1 MDCLIKYNE
10 TSLLNKE
17 SFYSF
22 LNLQSISNSDY
33 ERARKVWNILHLNS
47 FGDYHDVYIQNDT

>member
-1 MDCLIKYNE
+1 MDFLSKFNE

-22 LNLQSISNSDY
+22 LNSDY
-33 ERARKVWNILHLNS
+33 EHARKVWNILHLNS
-47 FGDYHDVYIQNDT
+47 FGDYDDVYIQNDT